1 MRFSIINFSVFI
13 SIWFSFTNVFANKTM
28 TLEELFFDNS
38 KPFHLKILQ
47 AIPEK
52 GLVQIGPAD
61 AENTIIEFMDYF
73 CGYCK
78 KIHPELMEL
87 VETRDDT
94 RVVYIQHPI
103 LSESSNFIASMVVAA
118 NFQNKGIELHN
129 EIFSIEG
136 SLNQEKLMQAIK
148 KVGINEPKLS
158 IDMGKDEVK
167 NIVALSSF
175 LSNGAGARGTPTL
188 FVNEEFFGGYIPL
201 QQIKSFLK

>member
-1 MRFSIINFSVFI
+1 MRYSIIKFSVFI
-13 SIWFSFTNVFANKTM
+13 FVSFSFSSAFAKM
-28 TLEELFFDNS
+28 TIEELFFDNT
-38 KPFHLKILQ
+38 KPFHLKIID

-52 GLVQIGPAD
+52 GIVYIGPQNAK
-61 AENTIIEFMDYF
+61 NTIIEFMDYF

-78 KIHPELMEL
+78 KIHPELIEL
-87 VETRDDT
+87 VEKRKDT
-94 RVVYIQHPI
+94 RVIFIQYPI
-103 LSESSNFIASMVVAA
+103 LSEGSNFIASMIVAA

-158 IDMGKDEVK
+158 IDMGRDEVK

>member
-1 MRFSIINFSVFI
+1 
-13 SIWFSFTNVFANKTM
+13 
-28 TLEELFFDNS
+28 
-38 KPFHLKILQ
+38 
-47 AIPEK
+47 
-52 GLVQIGPAD
+52 
-61 AENTIIEFMDYF
+61 
-73 CGYCK
+73 
-78 KIHPELMEL
+78 MEL

-129 EIFSIEG
+129 EIFSIDG

-148 KVGINEPKLS
+148 KVGINEQKLS

-167 NIVALSSF
+167 NIVSLSSF

-201 QQIKSFLK
+201 EQIKNFLK